1 MDKTEIW
8 IRLIDGL
15 ILIASLL
22 VLLSLI
28 SWAQAR
34 DEEDRQATERS
45 YAALL
50 AECLNGG
57 ALIDYHTN
65 TAYFCSRPTE
75 IKL

>member
-45 YAALL
+45 HAAML
-50 AECLNGG
+50 AACMNGG
-57 ALIDYHTN
+57 VLIDHNTD
-65 TAYFCSRPTE
+65 TAYFCGKPTE